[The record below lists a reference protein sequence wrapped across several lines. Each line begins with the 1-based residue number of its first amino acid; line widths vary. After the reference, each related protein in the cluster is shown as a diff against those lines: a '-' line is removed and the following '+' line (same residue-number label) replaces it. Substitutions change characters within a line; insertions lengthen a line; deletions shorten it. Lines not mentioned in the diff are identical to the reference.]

1 MNAQKPS
8 ADVNDDHPYHSPR
21 SDLGGGD
28 HQNPSPGWRIGRQLA
43 GWGLLALGL
52 AGLVLPVLP
61 GWVFIG
67 WGAVTLAPDIP
78 FFARVLERIAH
89 KVPQLQPTI
98 DRLTGK
104 TPEKQA
110 QDRPT
115 V

>member
-1 MNAQKPS
+1 MHEN
-8 ADVNDDHPYHSPR
+8 PYHSPMA
-21 SDLGGGD
+21 DLGAGD
-28 HQNPSPGWRIGRQLA
+28 HQNTSPGWRIGRQLA
-43 GWGLLALGL
+43 GWGMLALGL

-104 TPEKQA
+104 SPKKQA